1 MTVSEGM
8 VPGVQ
13 GVEGTPDAPDA
24 PDAPGPPGA
33 EGLEGVTRALTELAA
48 SDEQALARLFRLV
61 YDRLRDMARR
71 AHVFGVCAPLR
82 AWLIREMST

>member
-13 GVEGTPDAPDA
+13 GVEGTPDA

-48 SDEQALARLFRLV
+48 SDEQALARLFPLV
-61 YDRLRDMARR
+61 CDQRRDMARR
-71 AHVFGVCAPLR
+71 AQVFGVCAPLR